1 MGSRANTLDVEGMER
16 MRNIVI
22 ISARTRGSNCGIEV
36 SYDRGIAHWDV
47 ACRFRTYR
55 GLSRGKGVYY
65 YFLWCIS

>member
-22 ISARTRGSNCGIEV
+22 IRARTRGSNCGIEV

-47 ACRFRTYR
+47 ACRFRT
-55 GLSRGKGVYY
+55 SRLVARKGCVLL
-65 YFLWCIS
+65 YFL